1 MSLYYFDTSALV
13 KRYVAETGSTWVR
26 ELIERVDPHTD
37 DRINI
42 VVIAEISIVEM
53 AAALAII
60 SRIGRIPLWRRDR
73 EYRRFMSDV
82 VHLYRLIPVT
92 TADFYAAAH
101 LTQGHPLRAY
111 DAVQLAV
118 ALRHQQAL
126 APRDLSLIFVSGDG
140 AQLRA
145 AEAEGLLTENP
156 FDHPAPTDVP
166 SPSSG
171 RSQ

>member
-1 MSLYYFDTSALV
+1 MSFYYFDASALV
-13 KRYVAETGSTWVR
+13 KRYVAETGSAWVR
-26 ELIERVDPHTD
+26 ELIERVDPHTG

-60 SRIGRIPLWRRDR
+60 ARIGRIRLWRRDR

-101 LTQGHPLRAY
+101 LTQCHPLRAY
-111 DAVQLAV
+111 DAVQLAA
-118 ALRHQQAL
+118 ALRHQRAL
-126 APRDLSLIFVSGDG
+126 ARRHLS
-140 AQLRA
+140 
-145 AEAEGLLTENP
+145 
-156 FDHPAPTDVP
+156 
-166 SPSSG
+166 SPS
-171 RSQ
+171 